1 MGDVGRPV
9 EATVGLVDAV
19 NTPLPEDLTEPL
31 ETREDGEELTDSEEL
46 TDGLL
51 GGKIWPPVTVT

>member
-19 NTPLPEDLTEPL
+19 NTPLPEDLAEPL
-31 ETREDGEELTDSEEL
+31 ETRELAGEELTD
-46 TDGLL
+46 DLL
-51 GGKIWPPVTVT
+51 GEEIWPPVTVT